1 MDIKLEN
8 LKAGNDVEFM
18 CYLCYIKNK
27 ERELIGCEQTDTFL
41 TATVLGRVGRALELR
56 NGLYKLFFLSCMKQ
70 QIPKIQIVEKEVI
83 VEDLSEIVP
92 EPESKQSFTK
102 RSFFLKSK
110 S

>member
-1 MDIKLEN
+1 MKQNLDVKLEN

-41 TATVLGRVGRALELR
+41 TASGLGRVGRALELR

-70 QIPKIQIVEKEVI
+70 QIPQIQ
-83 VEDLSEIVP
+83 
-92 EPESKQSFTK
+92 
-102 RSFFLKSK
+102 
-110 S
+110 